1 VHLILQY
8 EKAASVLSKHDPA
21 VVLAKVD
28 ASDKKNKDLSEKYN
42 IQGFPTI
49 KIFRNQGNNVQEYNG
64 PREADG
70 IVQYLKKQ
78 VGPASVE
85 IRTLE
90 DATSLIGDKGVVIVS
105 YFFSLLHLRH
115 VLV

>member
-8 EKAASVLSKHDPA
+8 EKAASVLSKHDPP

-28 ASDKKNKDLSEKYN
+28 ASDKKNKDLGEKYN

-49 KIFRNQGNNVQEYNG
+49 KIFRNQENNVQEYNG

-90 DATSLIGDKGVVIVS
+90 DATSLIGDNGVVIVS
-105 YFFSLLHLRH
+105 
-115 VLV
+115 